1 MRNIKQIM
9 ALSAALLLIFAVSS
23 ALAQSNSS
31 AQIQKRQGVV
41 DVNRDVICDITGQK
55 IGSGAGTGQGQQAK
69 RYRRSP
75 VQIYTALKTNTPAS
89 AVTHQ
94 PAAGERGRGGGQGF
108 KTLAELATENGLSSE
123 AAIQNLAAKGIQAK
137 ADDKMR
143 DIANRSGRKP
153 YEVIEILKGNERK

>member
-55 IGSGAGTGQGQQAK
+55 IDSGAGTGQGQQAK

-89 AVTHQ
+89 RSLTSLLPGSVAEG
-94 PAAGERGRGGGQGF
+94 AA
-108 KTLAELATENGLSSE
+108 
-123 AAIQNLAAKGIQAK
+123 
-137 ADDKMR
+137 R
-143 DIANRSGRKP
+143 DSRH
-153 YEVIEILKGNERK
+153 